1 MGYFNVSHVRTSKE
15 AIEDIK
21 KQIAAG
27 GKLVRME
34 IDMPCRHTITIEAE
48 AVLEMLE
55 SFATPADLPCPIC
68 AKGAN

>member
-1 MGYFNVSHVRTSKE
+1 MGYYTVSHVRTSKE

-34 IDMPCRHTITIEAE
+34 VDLPCRHTITVEAE
-48 AVLEMLE
+48 AILEVLEN
-55 SFATPADLPCPIC
+55 FRCAADLPCPIC
-68 AKGAN
+68 AKEAN